1 MLYLTIKQLHEFY
14 WEHSEDKLLISSNN
28 ILENNN
34 FEQLL
39 LVIQIINHNKKFS
52 WVPLNIA
59 LPLNFMSALINFDR
73 CNDIYIQESD
83 HISMKTIEIV
93 LIPYSQ
99 ILQQKKEQTLKCR
112 DSEKP
117 HELLPTN
124 FFIRRGAVPQYF
136 FIAWRRY

>member
-28 ILENNN
+28 ILKNNN

-99 ILQQKKEQTLKCR
+99 ILQQ
-112 DSEKP
+112 
-117 HELLPTN
+117 
-124 FFIRRGAVPQYF
+124 
-136 FIAWRRY
+136 